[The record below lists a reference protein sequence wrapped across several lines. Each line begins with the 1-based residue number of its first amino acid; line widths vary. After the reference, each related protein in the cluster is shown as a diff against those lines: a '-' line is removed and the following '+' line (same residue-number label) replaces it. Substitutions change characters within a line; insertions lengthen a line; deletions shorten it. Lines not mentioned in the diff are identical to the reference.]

1 MKAVNRRWTSSRWP
15 STSASD
21 KSFFCAVILA
31 LKASMPPYVTEYR
44 GGLPPARIKM
54 AQAIPSAQ
62 ILSVEKS
69 GEPGWGLNI
78 GTRRSDLA
86 NTEGNNG

>member
-1 MKAVNRRWTSSRWP
+1 MKAINRRWTSSRWP

-44 GGLPPARIKM
+44 GGLPPARM
-54 AQAIPSAQ
+54 SGRCVSASSSHHVTCAMTSLTDQAPATPGSNSSA
-62 ILSVEKS
+62 SER
-69 GEPGWGLNI
+69 P
-78 GTRRSDLA
+78 A
-86 NTEGNNG
+86 